1 MDVFE
6 GLADVTGDAT
16 RSLSGWSFAVKQQI
30 DTEEQRA
37 KLALELTNSI
47 GAHLIPELVDLQ
59 QTGETL
65 ADTAARMQAEY
76 VLVNAALDLT
86 GQRLNQTG
94 LASLGLRDNLVQLLG
109 GLQNAGALLQPFF
122 ENFYS
127 DAERA
132 ASTGRLMNA
141 ELTKLG
147 VTMPATREQFRAL
160 VEAQDLNT
168 DAGQQ
173 MFAALLRLAPAFASV
188 TDAIGQAAA
197 EAEAEAKRI
206 LDSMQLL
213 TTDAFKTAFEYT

>member
-1 MDVFE
+1 
-6 GLADVTGDAT
+6 
-16 RSLSGWSFAVKQQI
+16 
-30 DTEEQRA
+30 
-37 KLALELTNSI
+37 
-47 GAHLIPELVDLQ
+47 
-59 QTGETL
+59 
-65 ADTAARMQAEY
+65 
-76 VLVNAALDLT
+76 
-86 GQRLNQTG
+86 QTG

-109 GLQNAGALLQPFF
+109 GLQNAGGLLQPFF

-141 ELTKLG
+141 ELAKLG
-147 VTMPATREQFRAL
+147 VTIPQTREQFRAL

-213 TTDAFKTAFEYT
+213 TTDAFKTAFEYTRY